1 MALDVALYIF
11 YLAGE
16 LAVDNVAG
24 VEIRLLRR
32 QGSPLRRT
40 GEKMNVVAL
49 VTQKGG
55 AGKST
60 LASNLAVSAFLR
72 GERVFICDLDP
83 QQSLVKW
90 SKARKALDI
99 PVEHIPPGKLTRA
112 LDLLE
117 RDGVTLAIV
126 DTPGGATA
134 AAAEAVDAAD
144 FCILPARPNVLD
156 LWASEDT
163 LARVKDRRKD
173 FAFLLT
179 QCPPAQQSIRVARAA
194 QALQEMGALLA
205 PLVASRVDYQEA
217 IRLGLGVCELKPSS
231 AASREMMELWAS
243 LATRLAGLEKRGR
256 ERSLLTDSCL
266 EFFDQA
272 ARVGDIYSDFIRSFL
287 PTERESRPPSSAS
300 PEAESGK
307 VSRRGS

>member
-1 MALDVALYIF
+1 MALVDGVSDV
-11 YLAGE
+11 
-16 LAVDNVAG
+16 N
-24 VEIRLLRR
+24 RSLRR
-32 QGSPLRRT
+32 PSSLVSWM

-179 QCPPAQQSIRVARAA
+179 QCPPAQQSIRVARGLSGGDSPWLGGLRVET
-194 QALQEMGALLA
+194 LQRGVARDDGIMGL
-205 PLVASRVDYQEA
+205 PRNPSRGPRKA
-217 IRLGLGVCELKPSS
+217 RAGTILSHRFLSGV
-231 AASREMMELWAS
+231 
-243 LATRLAGLEKRGR
+243 
-256 ERSLLTDSCL
+256 
-266 EFFDQA
+266 F
-272 ARVGDIYSDFIRSFL
+272 
-287 PTERESRPPSSAS
+287 
-300 PEAESGK
+300 
-307 VSRRGS
+307 

>member
-1 MALDVALYIF
+1 
-11 YLAGE
+11 
-16 LAVDNVAG
+16 
-24 VEIRLLRR
+24 
-32 QGSPLRRT
+32 
-40 GEKMNVVAL
+40 MNVVAL

-90 SKARKALDI
+90 SMARKALDI
-99 PVEHIPPGKLTRA
+99 PVEYIPPGKLMRA

-117 RDGVTLAIV
+117 RDGVTLAVV
-126 DTPGGATA
+126 DTPGGATPSA
-134 AAAEAVDAAD
+134 SEAVDAAD
-144 FCILPARPNVLD
+144 FCILPARPNALD
-156 LWASEDT
+156 LWASEET
-163 LARVKDRRKD
+163 LARVKSRRKD

-205 PLVASRVDYQEA
+205 PLVAARVDYQEA

-231 AASREMMELWAS
+231 AAAREMVELWGS
-243 LATRLAGLEKRGR
+243 LAARLAGLERRGR
-256 ERSLLTDSCL
+256 ERSSLSDPCL
-266 EFFDQA
+266 DFFDQA
-272 ARVGDIYSDFIRSFL
+272 ARVSDIYSDFIRSFL
-287 PTERESRPPSSAS
+287 PAPRKEPPASVTEP
-300 PEAESGK
+300 GK
-307 VSRRGS
+307 ASRRGS